1 MKYIYK
7 IESGALNNFTNQ
19 YYLSDSF
26 FSSLAKAN
34 KEIEQILKINQA
46 VITHDAYEN
55 AKKAFVPYGG
65 LGLRNIDYI
74 GEGGNYK
81 ARIILTKVRLN

>member
-7 IESGALNNFTNQ
+7 IESGALNTFTKEYN
-19 YYLSDSF
+19 LSDSF

-46 VITHDAYEN
+46 VITHDADDYG
-55 AKKAFVPYGG
+55 KKVFVPYKG
-65 LGLRNIDYI
+65 LGLRNVDYI
-74 GEGGNYK
+74 GEGGKYK